1 LSHQDFL
8 AAPHP
13 PRGGS
18 DTNYLLEQGLL
29 DARPADLAIA
39 ELPLDL
45 VSGQYWTIAR
55 EACEQAGGEPT
66 WSVELTSGAGGD
78 WIRVAHARAV
88 VPGQGWKLHVSAT
101 LASAEDVLRHALSV
115 LLSEPISFKLAST
128 PAALLN
134 LNQGGGGMSQI
145 GKFITVYPAT
155 DDQAVH
161 LASLLDQ
168 ALNGKLGPAIPS
180 DRRLRPGSLVY
191 YRYGGFNS
199 TFTQLPAGE
208 VVPTIITPEGNLTP
222 DRRLTLYKAPEW
234 TIDPFVAAEIVIDI
248 PRKRWISGRYLILST
263 VYASP
268 RGAIYLALNFE
279 NSRCCVLKSAPH
291 QAAQGL
297 DGYCAQDRL
306 LNEAHI
312 LTQLS
317 PHPAF
322 PTFYDLIE
330 QEGDLYLAMED
341 IEGETLMRHV
351 GRLAIQGVHV
361 PNEQVI
367 EWGRQLASILGELH
381 ARGLA
386 YRDVKPTNVIITTGE
401 RLRLIDL
408 ELCCAL
414 DGGSTHAAGIGTRG
428 YMSRQQA
435 SGEHPGVLDDI
446 YGLGALLYF
455 LATGAEPS
463 TAPDAANLLAR
474 PIEWL
479 NPFSDPAL
487 AAVIEQCLDPEP
499 AGRYSTMQELDKAL
513 SAIPEM
519 RSKTPITVA
528 AVASFEAGSEENLA
542 GHYQDLARRLADS
555 ICREAVV
562 VKNDTGEGLTWATK
576 HPSGYGMQ
584 LRDLNI
590 GAGGVVLALA
600 ELVGELGGPWHREV
614 LEQAASHL
622 ARTQPLARTPLP
634 GLYVGEAGVGAAL
647 LRAGQVLGSNRLVE
661 AAASKGLMISTLPHT
676 SQDLFNGSAG
686 RLRFHLCLLHAT
698 GEREHLDNA
707 LQAGKYLLTSSTP
720 PVPDELL
727 WEIPPG
733 YDGLSGNSYLGYAHG
748 AAGIGDALLDLFDC
762 TGQQRFLDA
771 AVAAGRWLMRHAIP
785 ALDEDAGLAWPSV
798 PGGAASSPFWCHGAT
813 GIGRFF
819 LHLVGLDA
827 LPGAEA
833 ILERASRSAAC
844 GARWAGPTL
853 CHGLAGNIE
862 LLVDIYAATG
872 RKRYLEDGHELTR
885 LLETMSR
892 EHNGMLQWP
901 SDSSSVFTPD
911 YMVGYSGVA
920 TCLLRL
926 SAPDR
931 FPQLLSCRRFSTQ

>member
-1 LSHQDFL
+1 M
-8 AAPHP
+8 
-13 PRGGS
+13 
-18 DTNYLLEQGLL
+18 LEQGLL

-45 VSGQYWTIAR
+45 ESGPYWAIAR
-55 EACEQAGGEPT
+55 EACEQAGDEST
-66 WSVELTSGAGGD
+66 WSVELTFGAGGD
-78 WIRVAHARAV
+78 WIRVAHVAAT
-88 VPGQGWKLHVSAT
+88 VPSQGWKLHVSAT
-101 LASAEDVLRHALSV
+101 LTSAEDVLRHALPV

-155 DDQAVH
+155 DDQAVR

-168 ALNGKLGPAIPS
+168 ALDGMLGPAIPS
-180 DRRLRPGSLVY
+180 DRPLRTGSLVH

-199 TFTQLPAGE
+199 TFTQLPVGE
-208 VVPTIITPEGNLTP
+208 IVPTISTPEGILTP

-234 TIDPFVAAEIVIDI
+234 ATDPFVEAEIAIDI
-248 PRKRWISGRYLILST
+248 PRKRWIAGRYLILNT
-263 VYASP
+263 VHASP
-268 RGAIYLALNFE
+268 RGAVYLALNFE

-291 QAAQGL
+291 QAAQGF
-297 DGYCAQDRL
+297 DGYGAQDRL
-306 LNEAHI
+306 RNEAHI

-322 PTFYDLIE
+322 PAFYDLIE
-330 QEGDLYLAMED
+330 QDGDLYLVMED

-351 GRLAIQGVHV
+351 GRLAAQGVRV

-381 ARGLA
+381 ERGLA
-386 YRDVKPTNVIITTGE
+386 YRDVKPTNVIVTAFE

-414 DGGSTHAAGIGTRG
+414 DGSSTHGAGIGTRG

-435 SGEHPGVLDDI
+435 SGEQPGVLDDV

-455 LATGAEPS
+455 LSTGAEPS
-463 TAPDAANLLAR
+463 TAPDGVNLLAR
-474 PIEWL
+474 PIQWL
-479 NPFSDPAL
+479 NPLCDPTL
-487 AAVIEQCLDPEP
+487 ASVIQRCLDPEP
-499 AGRYSTMQELDKAL
+499 AGRYSTMQELDTAL
-513 SAIPEM
+513 STILEI
-519 RSKTPITVA
+519 RSKTPLTVA
-528 AVASFEAGSEENLA
+528 TEASFEPDREEKLA
-542 GHYQDLARRLADS
+542 EHYRDLARRLADS

-600 ELVGELGGPWHREV
+600 ELVGELGDPWHREV
-614 LEQAASHL
+614 LEQAAHHL

-634 GLYVGEAGVGAAL
+634 GLYVGEAGVGVAL

-661 AAASKGLMISTLPHT
+661 AAAAKGRMISALPHT

-686 RLRFHLCLLHAT
+686 RLRFHLWLLHAT

-707 LQAGKYLLTSSTP
+707 LQAGEYLLTSGTAP
-720 PVPDELL
+720 APDELL
-727 WEIPPG
+727 WEIPAG
-733 YDGLSGNSYLGYAHG
+733 YEGLSGNSYLGYAHG

-762 TGQQRFLDA
+762 TGQQRFLEA
-771 AVAAGRWLMRHAIP
+771 AVAAGRWLVRHAIP
-785 ALDEDAGLAWPSV
+785 ALDGDTGLAWPSV
-798 PGGAASSPFWCHGAT
+798 PGGAAFSPFWCHGAT
-813 GIGRFF
+813 GVGRFF
-819 LHLVGLDA
+819 LHLVSLDA
-827 LPGAEA
+827 LPGADA
-833 ILERASRSAAC
+833 VLERASRSAAW
-844 GARWAGPTL
+844 GATWAGPTL

-862 LLVDIYAATG
+862 LLVDVYVATG
-872 RKRYLEDGHELTR
+872 SKRFLKDAHELAR
-885 LLETMSR
+885 LLETMGR

-901 SDSSSVFTPD
+901 SDSSSVITPD

-920 TCLLRL
+920 ACLLRL

-931 FPQLLSCRRFSTQ
+931 LPHLLSYRRFSTQ